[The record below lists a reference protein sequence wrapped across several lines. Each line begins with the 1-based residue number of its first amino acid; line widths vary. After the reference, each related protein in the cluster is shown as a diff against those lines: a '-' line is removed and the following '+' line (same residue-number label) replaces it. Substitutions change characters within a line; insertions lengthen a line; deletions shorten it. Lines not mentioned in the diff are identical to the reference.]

1 MVFFPA
7 HKKMAD
13 EVGQNEVLSDELS
26 A

>member
-1 MVFFPA
+1 VFFPA